1 MLTKHRRFA
10 EEYVKDHNAKEA
22 AIRAGYAETRAA
34 PTGSELSRRPD
45 VSAYIADLEDDFREE
60 MGITIRGQLTKLSDI
75 YKSAMEA
82 ESFPS
87 AVKAVELQSKIAG
100 LLVERRESVTIEH
113 RVFTLGFDRDLLDD

>member
-1 MLTKHRRFA
+1 
-10 EEYVKDHNAKEA
+10 V
-22 AIRAGYAETRAA
+22 
-34 PTGSELSRRPD
+34 
-45 VSAYIADLEDDFREE
+45 
-60 MGITIRGQLTKLSDI
+60 RGQLTKLHDI